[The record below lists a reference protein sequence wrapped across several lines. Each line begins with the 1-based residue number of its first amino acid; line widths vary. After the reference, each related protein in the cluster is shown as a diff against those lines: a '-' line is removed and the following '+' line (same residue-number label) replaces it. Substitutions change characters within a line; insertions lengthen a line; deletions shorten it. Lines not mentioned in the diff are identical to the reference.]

1 MAETNREQERTEQA
15 TPKRREE
22 ARKKGQV
29 AKSREIPSVAVLGA
43 VLLLLY
49 FHGAEMTEQI
59 MDIMVRAFRLP
70 GTLLID
76 QGNFQRIVTYFA
88 WRTLSVL
95 ILVFIIVFVAGVLA
109 NILQV
114 GFMISTESIA
124 PKASKLD
131 PIKGFQRLF
140 SIQALV
146 EFVKSIGKLGIVGVV
161 SCIVVN
167 RELHGIFPLAGESA
181 GGIFLYIAGVSFR
194 IIAATTLVLVL
205 LAILDYA
212 YQRWEHE
219 KNLKMSRQEVKDE
232 FKQTEGDPLV
242 KSRIRR
248 LQRDF
253 ARRRMMAAVPKAD
266 VVITNPDHLA
276 VALRYDSTMAAPVVV
291 AKGAGF
297 IALKIKEIAGKHQVP
312 VIENKPVAQLLYK
325 SVPVD
330 GQIPETLYRAVAEIL
345 AYVYSLKTE
354 NAFTV

>member
-1 MAETNREQERTEQA
+1 MAETDREQERTEQA

-49 FHGAEMTEQI
+49 FHGSEMTEQI
-59 MDIMVRAFRLP
+59 MDLMVRAFRLP
-70 GTLLID
+70 GDLLID
-76 QGNFQRIVTYFA
+76 QGNFQKVLTYFA
-88 WRTLSVL
+88 WRTLSIL
-95 ILVFIIVFVAGVLA
+95 FLVFVIVFVAGIMA

-124 PKASKLD
+124 PKFSKLD
-131 PIKGFQRLF
+131 PIKGFKRLF

-161 SCIVVN
+161 SYIMVN
-167 RELHGIFPLAGESA
+167 RELHGIFPLTGQSA
-181 GGIFLYIAGVSFR
+181 GGILVYIAGVSFR
-194 IIAATTLVLVL
+194 IITATTLVLVL

-248 LQRDF
+248 LQRDI

-266 VVITNPDHLA
+266 VIITNPDHIA
-276 VALRYDSTMAAPVVV
+276 VAIRYDSAMVAPVVV
-291 AKGAGF
+291 AKGAGY
-297 IALKIKEIAGKHQVP
+297 IALKIKEIAAEHEVP
-312 VIENKPVAQLLYK
+312 VMENKPVAQLLYK
-325 SVPVD
+325 SVNINQP
-330 GQIPETLYRAVAEIL
+330 IPETLYRAVAEIL
-345 AYVYSLKTE
+345 AYVYSLRRE
-354 NAFTV
+354 NAVTV